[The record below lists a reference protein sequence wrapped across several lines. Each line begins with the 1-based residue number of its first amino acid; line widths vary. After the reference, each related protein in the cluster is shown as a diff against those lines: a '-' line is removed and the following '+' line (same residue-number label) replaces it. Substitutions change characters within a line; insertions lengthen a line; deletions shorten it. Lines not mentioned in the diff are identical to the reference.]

1 MELDNPVQ
9 VKLKTKYTIGGKG
22 QMGYKPPAGG
32 GNNAVKRIKVKAS
45 EKMRKLIQ
53 ASQPKR
59 VLVLKATGK
68 KVMENA

>member
-1 MELDNPVQ
+1 MEAFQ
-9 VKLKTKYTIGGKG
+9 IKLKTKYLRGGKG
-22 QMGYKPPAGG
+22 QQGYKPPAGG
-32 GNNAVKRIKVKAS
+32 GNGNKKRIKNKAS

-68 KVMENA
+68 KVMEDA